1 MDIYRR
7 ECLNISLSSNAFNA
21 IATMQARSIV
31 FPYRFT
37 IRFLWILF
45 RVVDYTVIA
54 VVFSYGP
61 LMLDEEESTVLCLR
75 WLFLALAFLVLS
87 LCSSVFSPF
96 LALFTFFPILI
107 SERLPK
113 KWFVVGVSW
122 IYFLSFSSIL
132 FLKNVLGRN
141 FQQNQQ

>member
-1 MDIYRR
+1 MNVWIYLWVQTLSTPSLRCKHEASFFLIDLLFAFSGFYFVWLTTRLLLWSFLMDRWCWMRKNRR
-7 ECLNISLSSNAFNA
+7 CC
-21 IATMQARSIV
+21 V
-31 FPYRFT
+31 
-37 IRFLWILF
+37 W
-45 RVVDYTVIA
+45 DGC
-54 VVFSYGP
+54 SY
-61 LMLDEEESTVLCLR
+61 
-75 WLFLALAFLVLS
+75 FLALAFLVLS

-107 SERLPK
+107 SEWLPK